1 MNPIAYKAFRVIEN
15 ENGSFQSQVVERKTN
30 ELSQNGVLIKV
41 LWSALN
47 YKDALSASGH
57 KGITKTYP
65 HTPGIDA
72 CGVVVESLSPIWHIG
87 QKVLVTGYD
96 LGMNTDGGFGQYINV
111 PAEWIVALPK
121 NITEEESMIIGTA
134 GFTAALALHQIL
146 RFHSEPPQHT
156 LLVSGASGGVGSIA
170 INLAAKEG
178 FKIVASTGKAENYNY
193 LLSLGASEVIP
204 RDEINDLSSKFLLR
218 PKWDCAIDTVG
229 GNTLATILK
238 SLKPHGSVAVC
249 GNVKSS
255 ELYTSVYPFLLN
267 GINMLG
273 VNSATTP
280 MLLRHKLWQ
289 LLSTDW
295 KPDFEKI
302 QTVVSTL
309 DDLHT
314 YIALI
319 RSGNVSGRV
328 LLKHE
333 F

>member
-1 MNPIAYKAFRVIEN
+1 MNPITFKAFQVIEN
-15 ENGSFQSQVVERKTN
+15 ENGSFHTQVVQRQTN
-30 ELSQNGVLIKV
+30 ELPLNGVLIKV
-41 LWSALN
+41 FWSALN
-47 YKDALSASGH
+47 YKDALSANGH
-57 KGITKTYP
+57 KGITKAYP

-72 CGVVVESLSPIWHIG
+72 CGLVVESLSPMWQKG

-96 LGMNTDGGFGQYINV
+96 LGMNTDGGFGQYVNV

-121 NITEEESMIIGTA
+121 NITEKESMIIGTA

-146 RFHSEPPQHT
+146 RFHPEPSQHT
-156 LLVSGASGGVGSIA
+156 LLVSGASGGVGSLA

-178 FKIVASTGKAENYNY
+178 FKIVASTGKPKNNAY
-193 LLSLGASEVIP
+193 LLSLGATEVIH
-204 RDEINDLSSKFLLR
+204 REEINDLSSKFLLR

-238 SLKPHGSVAVC
+238 SLKPHGSIAVC
-249 GNVKSS
+249 GNVQSS
-255 ELYTSVYPFLLN
+255 ELITSVYPFLLN

-280 MLLRHKLWQ
+280 MLLRQKLWQ
-289 LLSTDW
+289 LLSNDW
-295 KPDFEKI
+295 KPDFDKI

-309 DDLHT
+309 DELHT

-319 RSGNVSGRV
+319 RSGSLSGRV